1 MSGLIDVLM
10 VKNVVSLIVGL
21 ISSLVDGLS
30 VDICCIVEEV
40 SAIVVC

>member
-1 MSGLIDVLM
+1 M

-21 ISSLVDGLS
+21 IGSLVARLS
-30 VDICCIVEEV
+30 VDICPIVEEV